1 MGSGASE
8 HRRGMKRLL
17 DLGKLAVLSAACTL
31 TACDAPEKSVGQE
44 SDGGGTGGET
54 DAGSDSDTSECGP
67 GILPCNGSD
76 TDEPGGS
83 ESTTGAEPS
92 ECANA
97 SDATD
102 CADMGCT
109 WLLAETY
116 STADGAC
123 ELIPGDSGYCVGNV
137 EIGPSDGCGLN
148 PHCADDLQLEGLYRE
163 LDDGSHEL
171 LRYDDCTLEVPAGF
185 MSCATSDAPAAC
197 DCLCDGEASLPTG
210 WETELSAG
218 GCADM
223 TVYGGTADGS
233 IGVAITT
240 GLDFEPVA
248 AAVSAGETLTTT
260 HDVGEFQRVS
270 VYTGDN
276 VLYPECNDALD
287 PDVYEI
293 QEEWV
298 ATAGTITIEVVPEMD
313 PPKFSTQGYATVT
326 VTGLEVS
333 YAGVTESV
341 DEFVLSDIAVG
352 WLPG

>member
-1 MGSGASE
+1 MGPRASE

-17 DLGKLAVLSAACTL
+17 DLGQLLALSLACSL

-44 SDGGGTGGET
+44 SDGGGTEGGT
-54 DAGSDSDTSECGP
+54 DAGSDSDTSNCGP

-76 TDEPGGS
+76 TDEPSGG
-83 ESTTGAEPS
+83 ESTGGPEPS
-92 ECANA
+92 ECATA
-97 SDATD
+97 SDASD

-148 PHCADDLQLEGLYRE
+148 PHCANELEFEGLYRE
-163 LDDGSHEL
+163 LDDGSHEF
-171 LRYDDCTLEVPAGF
+171 LRYDDCTLEVPTGF
-185 MSCATSDAPAAC
+185 SSCATSDAPQAC
-197 DCLCDGEASLPTG
+197 DCLCGVEASLPTG
-210 WETELSAG
+210 WETELSEG

-223 TVYGGTADGS
+223 TVYGSTADGS
-233 IGVAITT
+233 IGFAITT
-240 GLDFEPVA
+240 GLDFDPVA
-248 AAVSAGETLTTT
+248 AAVTAGETLTTS
-260 HDVGEFQRVS
+260 HDVSEFHRVS
-270 VYTGDN
+270 VYTGEN

-287 PDVYEI
+287 RNAYEI

-298 ATAGTITIEVVPEMD
+298 ATAGTITIEIVPEMD
-313 PPKFSTQGYATVT
+313 PPEFSTQGYATVT

-333 YAGVTESV
+333 YAGATETV
-341 DEFVLSDIAVG
+341 DEFILSDIAVG